1 MANIEFLDKYYL
13 FLLIILPFYIGWY
26 VWKQK
31 GLQASLKI
39 STLRGFAKAPVSKK
53 IYLRHV
59 LFALRVLSIAML
71 IIVLARP
78 QSSNSYHNEITE
90 GIDIVMALDISG
102 SMQAEDFKPN
112 RLEAAKEVASN
123 FVSGRQNDKVGLVI
137 YAGESFT
144 QCPLTT
150 DHRVIQNLFRDI
162 QPGMLEDGTAIG
174 MGLATAV
181 QRIKDSET
189 KSKVIILLTD
199 GENNSGEIAPLTAA
213 EIAKTFDV
221 RVYTIGVGTIGMAPF
236 PVQTVFGK
244 QYQQMEVKIDEELLQ
259 GIADMTGGKYF
270 RATDKDNLKAIY
282 EEIDQMEKT
291 RIEVREYTKRKEEY
305 HWFAVLAGLFL
316 VLEIFLRNTI
326 FRNLP

>member
-13 FLLIILPFYIGWY
+13 LLLIIIPFYVAWY

-39 STLRGFAKAPVSKK
+39 STLRGFSKAPVSKK
-53 IYLRHV
+53 IYLRHS
-59 LFALRVLSIAML
+59 LFVLRVLAIALL

-78 QSSNSYHNEITE
+78 QSSNSYRNEITE

-112 RLEAAKEVASN
+112 RLEAAKEVAAN
-123 FVSGRQNDKVGLVI
+123 FVAGRKNDKVGLVI

-150 DHRVIQNLFRDI
+150 DHRVIQNLFNDI
-162 QPGMLEDGTAIG
+162 TPGMLEDGTAIG

-189 KSKVIILLTD
+189 KSKVVILLTD
-199 GENNSGEIAPLTAA
+199 GVNNSGEIAPLTAA

-221 RVYTIGVGTIGMAPF
+221 RVYTVGVGTKGMAPF

-244 QYQQMEVKIDEELLQ
+244 QYQQMEVQIDEELLQ
-259 GIADMTGGKYF
+259 NIADMTGGKYF
-270 RATDKDNLKAIY
+270 RATDKNKLKAIY

-305 HWFAVLAGLFL
+305 HWFAVMAGLFL
-316 VLEIFLRNTI
+316 LLEIFLRNTI

>member
-1 MANIEFLDKYYL
+1 MGNIEFLDKYYL
-13 FLLIILPFYIGWY
+13 LLLIIIPFYVAWY
-26 VWKQK
+26 IWKQK

-39 STLRGFAKAPVSKK
+39 STLRGFSKAPVSKK
-53 IYLRHV
+53 IYLRHS
-59 LFALRVLSIAML
+59 LFVLRVLAIALL

-78 QSSNSYHNEITE
+78 QSSNSFRNEITE

-112 RLEAAKEVASN
+112 RLEAAKEVAAN
-123 FVSGRQNDKVGLVI
+123 FVAGRKNDKVGLVI

-150 DHRVIQNLFRDI
+150 DHRVIQNLFNDI
-162 QPGMLEDGTAIG
+162 TPGMLEDGTAIG

-189 KSKVIILLTD
+189 KSKVVILLTD
-199 GENNSGEIAPLTAA
+199 GVNNSGEIAPLTAA

-221 RVYTIGVGTIGMAPF
+221 RVYTVGVGTKGMAPF

-244 QYQQMEVKIDEELLQ
+244 QYQQMEVQIDEELLQ
-259 GIADMTGGKYF
+259 NIADMTGGKYF
-270 RATDKDNLKAIY
+270 RATDKNKLKAIY

-305 HWFAVLAGLFL
+305 HWFAVMAGLFL
-316 VLEIFLRNTI
+316 LLEIFLRNTI

>member
-1 MANIEFLDKYYL
+1 MGNIEFLDKYYL
-13 FLLIILPFYIGWY
+13 LLLIIIPFYIAWY

-39 STLRGFAKAPVSKK
+39 STLRGFSKAPVSKK
-53 IYLRHV
+53 IYLRHL
-59 LFALRVLSIAML
+59 LFVLRVLAIALL

-78 QSSNSYHNEITE
+78 QSSNSYRNEITE

-112 RLEAAKEVASN
+112 RLEAAKEVAAN
-123 FVSGRQNDKVGLVI
+123 FVRGRKNDKVGLVI

-150 DHRVIQNLFRDI
+150 DHRVIQNLFNDI
-162 QPGMLEDGTAIG
+162 TPGMLEDGTAIG

-189 KSKVIILLTD
+189 KSKVVILLTD
-199 GENNSGEIAPLTAA
+199 GVNNSGEIAPLTAA

-221 RVYTIGVGTIGMAPF
+221 RVYTVGVGTMGMAPF

-244 QYQQMEVKIDEELLQ
+244 QYQQMEVQIDEELLQ
-259 GIADMTGGKYF
+259 NIADMTGGKYF
-270 RATDKDNLKAIY
+270 RATDKNKLEAIY

-305 HWFAVLAGLFL
+305 YWFAVMAGLFL
-316 VLEIFLRNTI
+316 LLEIFLRNTI

>member
-1 MANIEFLDKYYL
+1 MVNIEFLDKYYL